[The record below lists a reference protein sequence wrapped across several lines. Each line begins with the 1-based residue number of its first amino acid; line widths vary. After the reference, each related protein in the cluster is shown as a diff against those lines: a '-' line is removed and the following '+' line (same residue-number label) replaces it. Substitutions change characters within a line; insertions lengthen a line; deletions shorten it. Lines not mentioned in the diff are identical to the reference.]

1 MRSKPDKD
9 IERKENY
16 RPVSFM
22 NIDTKIFN
30 KILTNQ
36 LNNILK
42 GLYIMIKLNLLK
54 GHKDGSTFASQSVWY
69 ITLTKVM
76 IKII

>member
-1 MRSKPDKD
+1 
-9 IERKENY
+9 
-16 RPVSFM
+16 M

-30 KILTNQ
+30 KTLANQ
-36 LNNILK
+36 SNNILK
-42 GLYIMIKLNLLK
+42 GLYIMIKLNVLK
-54 GHKDGSTFASQSVWY
+54 RHKDGSIFANQSVWY